1 MRPGTW
7 FAPAAPALLMLALA
21 APAHGGESEAESCL
35 RTKVWEGYAEGWG
48 VRTMTSTTI
57 PDGKTRNYLV
67 TLYEGNEYRIRT
79 CADDGIRNLDVLLYD
94 NRGNVIARDSTTD
107 REPEIAFKP
116 PATGTF
122 YIVMYN
128 REAAAPGGTGGA
140 AMAVVYR

>member
-1 MRPGTW
+1 MLV
-7 FAPAAPALLMLALA
+7 ALLAVTGGALA
-21 APAHGGESEAESCL
+21 GESEAESCL

-79 CADDGIRNLDVLLYD
+79 CADEALRNLDLLLYD
-94 NRGNVIARDSTTD
+94 AKGNVIARDNTVD
-107 REPEIAFKP
+107 REPEVSFKP
-116 PATGTF
+116 PATGTY
-122 YIVMYN
+122 YIVLYA
-128 REAAAPGGTGGA
+128 REAATAGGEGGA